1 MELQRAAA
9 DEAVPDLL
17 LGAGE
22 ESALVERRLRED
34 VRGAHRRR
42 IREITILVIDDR
54 LRVEVEATVQRA
66 VDGFELLALGG
77 AGVAS
82 SQTSVAGCPG
92 GSVGAASN
100 SGRGVSFI
108 SVSICS
114 FVSGPRR
121 YDI

>member
-9 DEAVPDLL
+9 DEALPDLL

-66 VDGFELLALGG
+66 VDGFELLALVDAGG
-77 AGVAS
+77 GVV
-82 SQTSVAGCPG
+82 VAQADP
-92 GSVGAASN
+92 
-100 SGRGVSFI
+100 RGQE
-108 SVSICS
+108 
-114 FVSGPRR
+114 GTQPRR
-121 YDI
+121 GGERPDLTTPAPRRG